1 MGWLARLYQSSVG
14 KKSIMAVSGTLLI
27 LFLFTHLIGNSTS
40 FLGRTAFN
48 SYAENLHSLG
58 GLVYLFEICL
68 LLVFGTHIFTGLTL
82 YFENL
87 KARPSRYN
95 LDRDD
100 GGRSWGSRTM
110 PYTGLIIILF
120 IFVHLDNFHFTDK
133 SILVADQVRNLLSKP
148 ALAVFYIFSLLGVA
162 LHVSHGFWS
171 MFQSLG
177 LNHPKYNELIRAGG
191 LTFSILVGAV
201 FILIPVLA
209 VFSSGFLL

>member
-14 KKSIMAVSGTLLI
+14 KKSIMAVSGTLLV

-68 LLVFGTHIFTGLTL
+68 LLVFGIHIFTGVIL

-95 LDRDD
+95 LDKDD

-110 PYTGLIIILF
+110 PYTGLITILF

-133 SILVADQVRNLLSKP
+133 SVLVADLVRNLLSNP
-148 ALAVFYIFSLLGVA
+148 ALAAFYVISLLSLA

-177 LNHPKYNELIRAGG
+177 LNHPQYNGLIRAGA
-191 LTFSILVGAV
+191 LTFSILVGTL
-201 FILIPVLA
+201 FILIPVMA